1 MLQSAQFRDIC
12 ARPKTKKNHN
22 DPRRPGENRNRSFR
36 NKTSKRSIF
45 KAKLGHFVKDRT
57 QKSQIMLPGVNPE
70 KNLAIMLGLLN
81 YAKNY
86 ASTID
91 KLPGMVW

>member
-1 MLQSAQFRDIC
+1 M
-12 ARPKTKKNHN
+12 
-22 DPRRPGENRNRSFR
+22 
-36 NKTSKRSIF
+36 
-45 KAKLGHFVKDRT
+45 KDRT

-86 ASTID
+86 ASIID
-91 KLPGMVW
+91 KLQGVVW

>member
-1 MLQSAQFRDIC
+1 
-12 ARPKTKKNHN
+12 
-22 DPRRPGENRNRSFR
+22 
-36 NKTSKRSIF
+36 
-45 KAKLGHFVKDRT
+45 
-57 QKSQIMLPGVNPE
+57 MLPGVNPE